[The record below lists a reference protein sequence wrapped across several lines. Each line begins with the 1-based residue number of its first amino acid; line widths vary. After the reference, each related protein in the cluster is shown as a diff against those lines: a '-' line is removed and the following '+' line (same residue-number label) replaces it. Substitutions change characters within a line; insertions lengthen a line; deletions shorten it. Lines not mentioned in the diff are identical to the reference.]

1 MKKAYAAVI
10 ATFVVLALF
19 LIKLDRPA
27 PVKIGATYMNLNNPY
42 FIDLN
47 DTIRRQVEGH
57 GDILIARD
65 PALDQSRQNDIVY
78 EFLEEGVDVV
88 IIQPLDARKVQPA
101 IDACYEKGVPV
112 VVVDSQIYDNSKVLF
127 EVVSDNYKAG
137 RLIAEDMNE
146 KYSGGNVLLIY
157 QNNTQSS
164 SDRAQGFLDHIRE
177 EFRIVKTIDNVEGL
191 EATMEQVDI
200 CLEEG
205 LEFDMVVCGNDPTAL
220 GALVALQNARLDEQT
235 GIYGVDGS
243 PDAKMMIARGYL
255 SGTSVQYP
263 SEIGLSCVKNLYAY
277 LNDEPYEKEIIVDV
291 TFLNEE
297 NLKDYNVIG
306 WQ

>member
-1 MKKAYAAVI
+1 MRKAYAVVTAI
-10 ATFVVLALF
+10 FVMLALF
-19 LIKLDRPA
+19 LIKLEMPA
-27 PVKIGATYMNLNNPY
+27 PLKIGATYMNLNNPY
-42 FIDLN
+42 FIALN

-65 PALDQSRQNDIVY
+65 PALDQSRQNEIVY

-101 IDACYEKGVPV
+101 IDACYEKGVPI

-164 SDRAQGFLDHIRE
+164 SDRAQGFLDHIRD

-191 EATMEQVDI
+191 EATMEQVNI
-200 CLEEG
+200 CLEKG

-220 GALVALQNARLDEQT
+220 GALVALQNAKLVEQT
-235 GIYGVDGS
+235 EIYGVDGS

-263 SEIGLSCVKNLYAY
+263 SEIGLSCATNLYEY
-277 LNDEPYEKEIIVDV
+277 LNGKLYEKEIIVDV

>member
-205 LEFDMVVCGNDPTAL
+205 LEFELILHHTCVIKVC
-220 GALVALQNARLDEQT
+220 
-235 GIYGVDGS
+235 
-243 PDAKMMIARGYL
+243 IA
-255 SGTSVQYP
+255 
-263 SEIGLSCVKNLYAY
+263 
-277 LNDEPYEKEIIVDV
+277 
-291 TFLNEE
+291 
-297 NLKDYNVIG
+297 LKDKVWRDYRLESTSICQKDSHSNSEGTKLPHSEPLWTLPYIPLHPAIHLHSL
-306 WQ
+306 

>member
-10 ATFVVLALF
+10 AIFILLSLF

-27 PVKIGATYMNLNNPY
+27 PIKIGATYMNLNNPY
-42 FIDLN
+42 FIELN

-65 PALDQSRQNDIVY
+65 PALDQSRQNEIIY
-78 EFLEEGVDVV
+78 EFLKEGVDVV
-88 IIQPLDARKVQPA
+88 IIQPLDAKKVQPA
-101 IDACYEKGVPV
+101 IDACYANGVPV

-137 RLIAEDMNE
+137 RLIAEDINE
-146 KYSGGNVLLIY
+146 KYTDGKVLLIY
-157 QNNTQSS
+157 QSDTQSS
-164 SDRAQGFLDHIRE
+164 SDRAEGFLDHISE
-177 EFRIVKTIDNVEGL
+177 DFEIVKVIDDIEGL
-191 EATMEQVDI
+191 EPTMKQVNL
-200 CLEEG
+200 CLEQG
-205 LEFDMVVCGNDPTAL
+205 LKFNMVVCGNDPTAL
-220 GALVALQNARLDEQT
+220 GALGALQNAKQDGQT
-235 GIYGVDGS
+235 KIYGVDGS

-263 SEIGLSCVKNLYAY
+263 SEIGIFCVENLYAY
-277 LNDEPYEKEIIVDV
+277 LNEEPYEKEIIVDV
-291 TFLNEE
+291 TFLNND